1 MSKERTLANIAQTAY
16 WTVSENQDTFDRVAK
31 AVEKEVLKRLNK
43 SEAEPVAGQELSFV
57 QAAQWVEKHGSTEGL
72 QVLDANGKW
81 RDDEAITIINA
92 YVDYR
97 VAPKKVN
104 DPDDPTTWEK
114 GVAIF
119 RRDAEDAT
127 WILDVFGGYS
137 LGSTYKYNSGRGRG
151 AYKYAKLATP
161 EQIEAWKLI
170 NGDVG
175 KVQTQPKLKN
185 HTGAS
190 STKWMRGL

>member
-1 MSKERTLANIAQTAY
+1 MSEKRTLATIAQIAY
-16 WTVSENQDTFDRVAK
+16 WGTESENKNTFDRVAK
-31 AVEKEVLKRLNK
+31 AVEAEVLARLNK
-43 SEAEPVAGQELSFV
+43 PEAEQVAWQELSFV
-57 QAAQWVEKHGSTEGL
+57 QVAQWVDRHGSTKGL
-72 QVLDANGKW
+72 QWQDNSGDWLDDDATAIHVLM
-81 RDDEAITIINA
+81 
-92 YVDYR
+92 DYR

-104 DPDDPTTWEK
+104 DPDDLTTWEK

-137 LGSTYKYNSGRGRG
+137 LGSTYKYHTNRG

-170 NGDVG
+170 NDDAEYA
-175 KVQTQPKLKN
+175 L
-185 HTGAS
+185 
-190 STKWMRGL
+190 

>member
-1 MSKERTLANIAQTAY
+1 MSEERTLANIAQTAY
-16 WTVSENQDTFDRVAK
+16 WTISENQDTFDRVAK

-43 SEAEPVAGQELSFV
+43 SEVEPVAGQELTLV
-57 QAAQWVEKHGSTEGL
+57 QALLWIERHGSTKGL
-72 QVLDANGKW
+72 QWRDDSGKW
-81 RDDEAITIINA
+81 RDDDVTVMYAF
-92 YVDYR
+92 VDYR

-119 RRDAEDAT
+119 RRDAEDAA

-137 LGSTYKYNSGRGRG
+137 KGSNYKYHSDRG
-151 AYKYAKLATP
+151 AHKYAKLATP

-170 NGDVG
+170 NGE
-175 KVQTQPKLKN
+175 L
-185 HTGAS
+185 
-190 STKWMRGL
+190 

>member
-1 MSKERTLANIAQTAY
+1 M
-16 WTVSENQDTFDRVAK
+16 SENQDTFDRVAK
-31 AVEKEVLKRLNK
+31 AVEKEVLARLNK
-43 SEAEPVAGQELSFV
+43 SESEPVAGQELTFV
-57 QAAQWVEKHGSTEGL
+57 QTARWVEQHGSTEGL
-72 QVLDANGKW
+72 QWQDGSGKW
-81 RDDEAITIINA
+81 WSDDDVKAIYA
-92 YVDYR
+92 GVVYR

-137 LGSTYKYNSGRGRG
+137 LGSYYKYHSERGV
-151 AYKYAKLATP
+151 YKYAKLATP

-170 NGDVG
+170 NGD
-175 KVQTQPKLKN
+175 L
-185 HTGAS
+185 
-190 STKWMRGL
+190 

>member
-1 MSKERTLANIAQTAY
+1 MEKSLAQIAKEEFLVPTYSAQDMY
-16 WTVSENQDTFDRVAK
+16 ERVAK
-31 AVEKEVLKRLNK
+31 AVEAEVLARLNK

-57 QAAQWVEKHGSTEGL
+57 QVAQWVEKHGSTKGL
-72 QVLDANGKW
+72 QW
-81 RDDEAITIINA
+81 RDNSGNWRDATVIHVF
-92 YVDYR
+92 VDYR

-127 WILDVFGGYS
+127 WILDVFRCYKKNLDFKYATNVS
-137 LGSTYKYNSGRGRG
+137 LWR
-151 AYKYAKLATP
+151 YAKLATP

-170 NGDVG
+170 NGE
-175 KVQTQPKLKN
+175 L
-185 HTGAS
+185 
-190 STKWMRGL
+190 